1 VFGLRLRTLL
11 HFYGRRVRKH
21 PVQEAFAATGIAV
34 GVALVFAVQV
44 ANTSITGSAGQIVDG
59 IVGSATLEL
68 AARSEDGFSQRM
80 VARVARVPGV
90 EHVAPLWRTRVTVVG
105 TQGRRSMELLGTSP
119 ALAGFRGELTRNF
132 GRRGLRL
139 GASIGLPARVADSIG
154 ARSDSIVT
162 LLVNGQRR
170 RVAIGAVLGEDTIG
184 PLAASQAAL
193 ASLRFAQRISG
204 KPGRLSQLLVGVR
217 PGAEAEVRRKLERIV
232 ADRVTVAS
240 ADTELHALRQAA
252 KPNDQSTSL
261 FAAISAMVG
270 CLFAFNAML
279 ITAPERRRFIADLRI
294 QGFEPRQIVTIL
306 LFEAGVLGLGASL
319 AGLLLG
325 TLLSRALFDKV
336 PEYLAFA
343 FPVGT
348 QQVVEP
354 LTVVLALAGGLGA
367 ALLASLRPLLDLRRR
382 QPVDAVFHERGE
394 PGEMISTRATR
405 ILFACG
411 LLLVGVTTLVVS
423 LAPAATIVGG
433 VALAVATLLLT
444 PLAFTAAARG
454 VATLSRRSRRLNMV
468 AVAMLEVQSTRTRSL
483 GLVAICALAVYGS
496 VAIGGAHTD
505 LLRGLDRHAVENLST
520 ADLWVTTGGNDLT
533 TDGFS
538 RGHHTQAVAR
548 APGVEAV
555 REYRSTLL
563 DVDDR
568 RLWVVGRPRADR
580 IMIPP
585 SQVLEGRD
593 AQLTGRLRAGGWATV
608 SDTWADRH
616 DLRVG
621 DGFELPTP
629 AGSRRFRVAAITT
642 NLGWPPGSVTLN
654 DGDYLRSFR
663 SADPTALEVDLAPG
677 IDPDRGK
684 RSVRMALG
692 TQSGL
697 YVQTRTERE
706 QQFFELGRQGL
717 TRLSQISALL
727 LLAAGL
733 AVASVLAATTWQ
745 RRGRLAALKVQGFD
759 LWQLWR
765 ALLIETGFLVLVGC
779 AVGALI
785 GVYGHYFAGRY
796 LKLATGF
803 PAPFSL
809 GIEQVVG
816 VAALVGGMACLISA
830 LPGYLAARTP
840 MRMSMQE

>member
-1 VFGLRLRTLL
+1 MFGLRLRTLL

-21 PVQEAFAATGIAV
+21 PVQEVFAAAGIAV

-44 ANTSITGSAGQIVDG
+44 ANTSITGSADEIVNG
-59 IVGSATLEL
+59 IVGSAKLQL
-68 AARSEDGFSQRM
+68 AARSEDGFSERV
-80 VARVARVPGV
+80 VARVVRVPGV
-90 EHVAPLWRTRVTVVG
+90 ERVAPLWRTRVTVVG
-105 TQGRRSMELLGTSP
+105 PRGRRSMELLGSSP
-119 ALAGFRGELTRNF
+119 ALAAFRGELTRNF

-139 GASIGLPARVADSIG
+139 GASIGLPARVAESIG
-154 ARSDSIVT
+154 ARSDSTVT
-162 LLVNGQRR
+162 LLVNGRR
-170 RVAIGAVLGEDTIG
+170 QRVAIGAVLGEDTIG

-204 KPGRLSQLLVGVR
+204 KPGRLSQLLIGAR
-217 PGAEAEVRRKLERIV
+217 PGTEEQVRRRLEPIV
-232 ADRVTVAS
+232 GNGITIAS
-240 ADTELHALRQAA
+240 ADAELRSLRQAA

-294 QGFEPRQIVTIL
+294 QGFEPRQVVTIL
-306 LFEAGVLGLGASL
+306 LFEAALLGIGASL
-319 AGLLLG
+319 VGLALG
-325 TLLSRALFDKV
+325 DLLSRLMFDKV

-354 LTVVLALAGGLGA
+354 LTVVLALGGGLA
-367 ALLASLRPLLDLRRR
+367 ASLLASLRPLLDLRRH

-405 ILFACG
+405 VLFACG
-411 LLLVGVTTLVVS
+411 LALIAATTLVVS
-423 LAPAATIVGG
+423 VAPEATIVGG
-433 VALAVATLLLT
+433 VTLALATLLLT
-444 PLAFTAAARG
+444 PVAFTAAGRG
-454 VATLSRRSRRLNMV
+454 MAALSRRSRRFNMI

-496 VAIGGAHTD
+496 VAIGGAHAD
-505 LLRGLDRHAVENLST
+505 LLRGLNRHTTENFST
-520 ADLWVTTGGNDLT
+520 ADLWITTGGNDLT

-538 RGHHTQAVAR
+538 RAQHARTVAGAV
-548 APGVEAV
+548 GVAAV

-568 RLWVVGRPRADR
+568 RLWVVGRPRTDR

-585 SQVLEGRD
+585 SQVLAGRQP
-593 AQLTGRLRAGGWATV
+593 QLTQRLRAGGWATV
-608 SDTWADRH
+608 SDTWAERYG
-616 DLRVG
+616 LGVG
-621 DGFELPTP
+621 ERFTLPSP
-629 AGSRRFRVAAITT
+629 AGSQRFRVAAITT
-642 NLGWPPGSVTLN
+642 NLGWPPGGVTLN
-654 DGDYLRSFR
+654 ERDYRRAFR
-663 SADPTALEVDLAPG
+663 TADPTALEVDLEPG
-677 IDPDRGK
+677 VTPAQGK
-684 RSVRMALG
+684 RSVRAALG
-692 TQSGL
+692 PSVSL
-697 YVQTRTERE
+697 HVQTRAERE
-706 QQFFELGRQGL
+706 RQFVDLGQQGL

-727 LLAAGL
+727 LLAAAL

-759 LWQLWR
+759 PWQLWR
-765 ALLIETGFLVLVGC
+765 ALLIETGFLVSVGC
-779 AVGALI
+779 AVGAVI
-785 GVYGHYFAGRY
+785 GVYGHYLAGRY

-809 GIEQVVG
+809 GIEQVLL
-816 VAALVGGMACLISA
+816 VAALVGGMACAISA
-830 LPGYLAARTP
+830 LPGYFAARTP
-840 MRMSMQE
+840 MRVSMQE